1 MCRDN
6 MVVKYGKG
14 YAMAATTRLTV
25 DFSEGA
31 NTVELLAMKRKQA
44 SIALLICKSL
54 FSKILNIMTRKN

>member
-1 MCRDN
+1 

-14 YAMAATTRLTV
+14 YAMAATTLLIV

-44 SIALLICKSL
+44 SIALLTWGLYCCK
-54 FSKILNIMTRKN
+54 